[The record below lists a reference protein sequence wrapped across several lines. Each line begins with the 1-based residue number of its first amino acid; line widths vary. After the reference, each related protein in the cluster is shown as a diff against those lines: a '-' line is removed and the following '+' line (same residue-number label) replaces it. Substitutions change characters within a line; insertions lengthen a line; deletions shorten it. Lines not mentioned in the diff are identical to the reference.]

1 MTKAILQFNL
11 PEDEADFKFAKD
23 GFGWYEVSM
32 EMERYLR
39 EELKYHYDNYKE
51 NQIKILEQVRDKLHE
66 IILEEIGIADIYS
79 YVE

>member
-11 PEDEADFKFAKD
+11 PDEEDDLRLAKD
-23 GFGWYEVSM
+23 GYNWYEVSM